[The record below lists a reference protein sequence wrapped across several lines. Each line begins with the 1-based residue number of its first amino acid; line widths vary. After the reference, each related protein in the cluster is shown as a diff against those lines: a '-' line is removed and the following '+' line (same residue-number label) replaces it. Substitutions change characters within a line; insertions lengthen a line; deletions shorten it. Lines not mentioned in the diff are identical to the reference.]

1 MFFRLKKRNKKRL
14 LYVLLPQPFRAFG
27 SQSHISRLALCYLIV
42 VYTQALPV
50 FALPDVCLQHRNQEL
65 QLKTVQCFPPVE
77 VEILQQLVA
86 SYSKDQ
92 FQNDVP
98 SIKQEEPFS
107 TELQGLALRMLECI

>member
-1 MFFRLKKRNKKRL
+1 M
-14 LYVLLPQPFRAFG
+14 
-27 SQSHISRLALCYLIV
+27 
-42 VYTQALPV
+42 
-50 FALPDVCLQHRNQEL
+50 
-65 QLKTVQCFPPVE
+65 E
-77 VEILQQLVA
+77 VEILQQLAA